1 MTDKWSY
8 QNAIDYAKQERKEH
22 PIPWVKIS
30 QDADKDLDFADVIT
44 ANNKELAMFMS
55 VYGGNKAILEQV
67 VATHE
72 MKLGA
77 MKAQFDEGYNVAFA
91 EVIQNAKGKKP
102 TRDEARGII
111 MGSNK
116 FLGELFNIQL
126 ITHDILNENIEICIE
141 NISAFLKIDPKG
153 NTVDD
158 NITCLTKIMK
168 TVKNKEVTNQFNN
181 DLIIIKNNKL
191 LPMRLKFMIMDIL

>member
-116 FLGELFNIQL
+116 FLGELFKK
-126 ITHDILNENIEICIE
+126 ITEMEAAKVYEEGRLRLYTQCW
-141 NISAFLKIDPKG
+141 
-153 NTVDD
+153 NTVSRVVSLRTARFD
-158 NITCLTKIMK
+158 
-168 TVKNKEVTNQFNN
+168 
-181 DLIIIKNNKL
+181 
-191 LPMRLKFMIMDIL
+191 